1 MVSDVEY
8 DLLSMLQSKLEGL
21 EAYEMYLQ
29 DAEEAGEDGLR
40 RLIEEIQQ
48 DDEKHATRLREELAR
63 VLTSGGGR

>member
-1 MVSDVEY
+1 VVSDIEY

-48 DDEKHATRLREELAR
+48 DDEKHAARLREELAR
-63 VLTSGGGR
+63 VLTSSGSR